1 MIKNKYAI
9 YKRSKHNECV
19 STQDR
24 VLRLLYG
31 NRAGRMVLGWL
42 IRPEVSKLVGR
53 FMDTGLSRIMINP
66 FIKKNDI
73 DISVCQKNEFDSY
86 NDFFKRKLVPG
97 ARTID
102 MTDEGFVSPCDSR
115 LTVYDIEDTERQTF
129 NIKDSE
135 YTVASLLR
143 DKKLARHYR
152 GGKLWLFR
160 LCVDDYHRYIYNV
173 SGKQSDVRRLEGLY
187 HTVNPIASEYYD
199 IYKENTR
206 EYCLIRTQDAGTII
220 DMVNIEKQYNL
231 PVEKRE
237 LPVFVANVDGAT
249 KYILPIYGAGL
260 WGPIWGYI
268 SLDDNK
274 DTVYGTFFDHQGE
287 TPGLGAEITTPEF
300 NKEFR
305 NKQIFSGNQ
314 LVGILVVK
322 GGNAS
327 GANEVDAISGGT
339 YHFQRSRDH
348 DQELLN
354 LLRTVFKTKIK

>member
-1 MIKNKYAI
+1 MKDDVQNMIKNKYAI
-9 YKRSKHNECV
+9 YKRSKHNEGV

-73 DISVCQKNEFDSY
+73 DLSLCQRNEFESY

-102 MTDEGFVSPCDSR
+102 TTDEGFVSPCDSR

-173 SGKQSDVRRLEGLY
+173 SGKQSDVRRIEGLY

-206 EYCLIRTQDAGTII
+206 EYCLIRTEDAGTVVDMEVGALLVGRIVNRYVDSIDVRRGEEKGYFEFGGSTII
-220 DMVNIEKQYNL
+220 LLTQKGKVTPLGRIVENSRKDIETR
-231 PVEKRE
+231 VR
-237 LPVFVANVDGAT
+237 
-249 KYILPIYGAGL
+249 
-260 WGPIWGYI
+260 
-268 SLDDNK
+268 
-274 DTVYGTFFDHQGE
+274 QGE
-287 TPGLGAEITTPEF
+287 M
-300 NKEFR
+300 
-305 NKQIFSGNQ
+305 
-314 LVGILVVK
+314 VGYV
-322 GGNAS
+322 S
-327 GANEVDAISGGT
+327 
-339 YHFQRSRDH
+339 
-348 DQELLN
+348 
-354 LLRTVFKTKIK
+354 

>member
-1 MIKNKYAI
+1 MCI
-9 YKRSKHNECV
+9 
-19 STQDR
+19 
-24 VLRLLYG
+24 
-31 NRAGRMVLGWL
+31 
-42 IRPEVSKLVGR
+42 
-53 FMDTGLSRIMINP
+53 DTGQSPAPVIWQQSGSYGAGMADQTRGVKACGKIHGHWIIQNHP

-173 SGKQSDVRRLEGLY
+173 SGKQSDVRRIEGLY

-220 DMVNIEKQYNL
+220 DMEVGALLVGRIVNRYVDSTDVRRGEEKGYFEFGGSTIILLIQKDKVAPLDRIVENSRKDIETR
-231 PVEKRE
+231 VR
-237 LPVFVANVDGAT
+237 
-249 KYILPIYGAGL
+249 
-260 WGPIWGYI
+260 
-268 SLDDNK
+268 
-274 DTVYGTFFDHQGE
+274 QGE
-287 TPGLGAEITTPEF
+287 
-300 NKEFR
+300 
-305 NKQIFSGNQ
+305 
-314 LVGILVVK
+314 LVGYV
-322 GGNAS
+322 
-327 GANEVDAISGGT
+327 
-339 YHFQRSRDH
+339 R
-348 DQELLN
+348 
-354 LLRTVFKTKIK
+354 

>member
-1 MIKNKYAI
+1 MKDDVQNMIKNKYAI
-9 YKRSKHNECV
+9 YKRSKHNEGV

-73 DISVCQKNEFDSY
+73 DLSLCQKNEFESY

-102 MTDEGFVSPCDSR
+102 TTDEGFVSPCDSR

-173 SGKQSDVRRLEGLY
+173 SGKQSDVRRIEGVY

-206 EYCLIRTQDAGTII
+206 EYCLIRTENAGTVVDMEVGALLVGRIVNRYVDSTDVRRGEEKGYFEFGGSTII
-220 DMVNIEKQYNL
+220 LLTQKDKVTPLGRIVENSRKDIETR
-231 PVEKRE
+231 VR
-237 LPVFVANVDGAT
+237 
-249 KYILPIYGAGL
+249 
-260 WGPIWGYI
+260 
-268 SLDDNK
+268 
-274 DTVYGTFFDHQGE
+274 QGE
-287 TPGLGAEITTPEF
+287 
-300 NKEFR
+300 
-305 NKQIFSGNQ
+305 
-314 LVGILVVK
+314 LVGYV
-322 GGNAS
+322 S
-327 GANEVDAISGGT
+327 
-339 YHFQRSRDH
+339 
-348 DQELLN
+348 
-354 LLRTVFKTKIK
+354 

>member
-1 MIKNKYAI
+1 MKDDVQNMIKNKYAI
-9 YKRSKHNECV
+9 YKRSKHNEGV

-31 NRAGRMVLGWL
+31 NRAGRKVLGWL

-97 ARTID
+97 SRVID

-173 SGKQSDVRRLEGLY
+173 SGKQSDVRRIEGLY

-206 EYCLIRTQDAGTII
+206 EYCLIRTEDAGSVVDMEVGALLVGRIVNRYVDSTDVRRGEEKGYFEFGGSTII
-220 DMVNIEKQYNL
+220 LLIQKDKVAPLDRIVENSRKDIETR
-231 PVEKRE
+231 VR
-237 LPVFVANVDGAT
+237 
-249 KYILPIYGAGL
+249 
-260 WGPIWGYI
+260 
-268 SLDDNK
+268 
-274 DTVYGTFFDHQGE
+274 QGE
-287 TPGLGAEITTPEF
+287 
-300 NKEFR
+300 
-305 NKQIFSGNQ
+305 
-314 LVGILVVK
+314 LVGYV
-322 GGNAS
+322 
-327 GANEVDAISGGT
+327 
-339 YHFQRSRDH
+339 R
-348 DQELLN
+348 
-354 LLRTVFKTKIK
+354 

>member
-1 MIKNKYAI
+1 MKDDVQNMIKNKYAI
-9 YKRSKHNECV
+9 YKRSKHNEGV

-97 ARTID
+97 TRVVD

-115 LTVYDIEDTERQTF
+115 LTVYDIEDTERQTL

-173 SGKQSDVRRLEGLY
+173 SGKQSDVRRIEGLY

-206 EYCLIRTQDAGTII
+206 EYCLIRTEDAGTVVDMEVGALLVGRIVNRYVDSTDVRRGEEKGYFEFGGSTII
-220 DMVNIEKQYNL
+220 LLTQKDKVTPLGRIVENSRKDIETR
-231 PVEKRE
+231 VR
-237 LPVFVANVDGAT
+237 
-249 KYILPIYGAGL
+249 
-260 WGPIWGYI
+260 
-268 SLDDNK
+268 
-274 DTVYGTFFDHQGE
+274 QGE
-287 TPGLGAEITTPEF
+287 
-300 NKEFR
+300 
-305 NKQIFSGNQ
+305 
-314 LVGILVVK
+314 LVGYV
-322 GGNAS
+322 G
-327 GANEVDAISGGT
+327 
-339 YHFQRSRDH
+339 
-348 DQELLN
+348 
-354 LLRTVFKTKIK
+354 

>member
-9 YKRSKHNECV
+9 YKRSKHNEGV

-31 NRAGRMVLGWL
+31 NRAGRKVLGWL

-97 ARTID
+97 SRVID

-173 SGKQSDVRRLEGLY
+173 SGKQSDVRRIEGLY

-206 EYCLIRTQDAGTII
+206 EYCLIRTEDAGSVVDMEVGALLVGRIVNRYVDSTDVRRGEEKGYFEFGGSTII
-220 DMVNIEKQYNL
+220 LLIQKDKVAPLDRIVENSRKDIETR
-231 PVEKRE
+231 VR
-237 LPVFVANVDGAT
+237 
-249 KYILPIYGAGL
+249 
-260 WGPIWGYI
+260 
-268 SLDDNK
+268 
-274 DTVYGTFFDHQGE
+274 QGE
-287 TPGLGAEITTPEF
+287 
-300 NKEFR
+300 
-305 NKQIFSGNQ
+305 
-314 LVGILVVK
+314 LVGYV
-322 GGNAS
+322 
-327 GANEVDAISGGT
+327 
-339 YHFQRSRDH
+339 R
-348 DQELLN
+348 
-354 LLRTVFKTKIK
+354 

>member
-9 YKRSKHNECV
+9 YKRSKHNEGV

-73 DISVCQKNEFDSY
+73 DLSLCQRNEFESY

-102 MTDEGFVSPCDSR
+102 TTDEGFVSPCDSR

-173 SGKQSDVRRLEGLY
+173 SGKQSDVRRIEGVY

-220 DMVNIEKQYNL
+220 DMEVGALLVGRIVNRYVDSTDVRRGEEKGYFEFGGSTIILLIQKDKVAPLDRIVENSRKDIETR
-231 PVEKRE
+231 VR
-237 LPVFVANVDGAT
+237 
-249 KYILPIYGAGL
+249 
-260 WGPIWGYI
+260 
-268 SLDDNK
+268 
-274 DTVYGTFFDHQGE
+274 QGE
-287 TPGLGAEITTPEF
+287 
-300 NKEFR
+300 
-305 NKQIFSGNQ
+305 
-314 LVGILVVK
+314 LVGYV
-322 GGNAS
+322 
-327 GANEVDAISGGT
+327 
-339 YHFQRSRDH
+339 R
-348 DQELLN
+348 
-354 LLRTVFKTKIK
+354 

>member
-1 MIKNKYAI
+1 MKDDVQNMIKNKYAI
-9 YKRSKHNECV
+9 YKRSKHNEGV

-73 DISVCQKNEFDSY
+73 DLSLCQRNEFESY

-102 MTDEGFVSPCDSR
+102 TTDEGFVSPCDSR

-173 SGKQSDVRRLEGLY
+173 SGKQSDVRRIEGLY

-206 EYCLIRTQDAGTII
+206 EYCLIRTEDAGTVVDMEVGALLVGRIVNRYVDSTDVRRGEEKGYFEFGGSTII
-220 DMVNIEKQYNL
+220 LLTQKDKVTPLGRIVENSRKDIETR
-231 PVEKRE
+231 VR
-237 LPVFVANVDGAT
+237 
-249 KYILPIYGAGL
+249 
-260 WGPIWGYI
+260 
-268 SLDDNK
+268 
-274 DTVYGTFFDHQGE
+274 QGE
-287 TPGLGAEITTPEF
+287 
-300 NKEFR
+300 
-305 NKQIFSGNQ
+305 
-314 LVGILVVK
+314 LVGYV
-322 GGNAS
+322 S
-327 GANEVDAISGGT
+327 
-339 YHFQRSRDH
+339 
-348 DQELLN
+348 
-354 LLRTVFKTKIK
+354 

>member
-9 YKRSKHNECV
+9 YKRSKHNEGV

-115 LTVYDIEDTERQTF
+115 LTVYDIEDTEQQTF

-173 SGKQSDVRRLEGLY
+173 SGKQSDVRRIEGLY

-220 DMVNIEKQYNL
+220 DMEVGALLVGRIVNRYVDSTDVRRGEEKGYF
-231 PVEKRE
+231 E
-237 LPVFVANVDGAT
+237 FVAQQSFFSSRRT
-249 KYILPIYGAGL
+249 K
-260 WGPIWGYI
+260 
-268 SLDDNK
+268 SL
-274 DTVYGTFFDHQGE
+274 
-287 TPGLGAEITTPEF
+287 L
-300 NKEFR
+300 
-305 NKQIFSGNQ
+305 
-314 LVGILVVK
+314 
-322 GGNAS
+322 
-327 GANEVDAISGGT
+327 
-339 YHFQRSRDH
+339 
-348 DQELLN
+348 
-354 LLRTVFKTKIK
+354 

>member
-1 MIKNKYAI
+1 MKDDVQNMIKNKYAI
-9 YKRSKHNECV
+9 YKRSKHNEGV

-42 IRPEVSKLVGR
+42 IRPEVSKIVGR

-73 DISVCQKNEFDSY
+73 DLSLCQRNEFESY

-102 MTDEGFVSPCDSR
+102 TTDEGFVSPCDSR

-173 SGKQSDVRRLEGLY
+173 SGKQSDVRRIEGVY

-206 EYCLIRTQDAGTII
+206 EYCLIRTENAGTVVDMEVGALLVGRIVNRYVDSTDVRRGEEKGYFEFGGSTII
-220 DMVNIEKQYNL
+220 LLTQKDKVTPLGRIVENSRKDIETR
-231 PVEKRE
+231 VR
-237 LPVFVANVDGAT
+237 
-249 KYILPIYGAGL
+249 
-260 WGPIWGYI
+260 
-268 SLDDNK
+268 
-274 DTVYGTFFDHQGE
+274 QGE
-287 TPGLGAEITTPEF
+287 
-300 NKEFR
+300 
-305 NKQIFSGNQ
+305 
-314 LVGILVVK
+314 LVGYV
-322 GGNAS
+322 S
-327 GANEVDAISGGT
+327 
-339 YHFQRSRDH
+339 
-348 DQELLN
+348 
-354 LLRTVFKTKIK
+354 

>member
-1 MIKNKYAI
+1 MKDDVQNMIKNKYAI
-9 YKRSKHNECV
+9 YKRSKHNEGV

-73 DISVCQKNEFDSY
+73 DLSLCQRNEFESY

-102 MTDEGFVSPCDSR
+102 TTDEGFVSPCDSR

-173 SGKQSDVRRLEGLY
+173 SGKQSDVRRIEGVY

-206 EYCLIRTQDAGTII
+206 EYCLIRTENAGTVVDMEVGALLVGRIVNRYVDSTDVRRGEEKGYFEFGGSTII
-220 DMVNIEKQYNL
+220 LLTQKDKVTPLGRIVENSRKDIETR
-231 PVEKRE
+231 VR
-237 LPVFVANVDGAT
+237 
-249 KYILPIYGAGL
+249 
-260 WGPIWGYI
+260 
-268 SLDDNK
+268 
-274 DTVYGTFFDHQGE
+274 QGE
-287 TPGLGAEITTPEF
+287 
-300 NKEFR
+300 
-305 NKQIFSGNQ
+305 
-314 LVGILVVK
+314 LVGYV
-322 GGNAS
+322 
-327 GANEVDAISGGT
+327 
-339 YHFQRSRDH
+339 R
-348 DQELLN
+348 
-354 LLRTVFKTKIK
+354 

>member
-9 YKRSKHNECV
+9 YKRSTPNEGV

-173 SGKQSDVRRLEGLY
+173 SGKQSDVRRIEGLY

-206 EYCLIRTQDAGTII
+206 EYCLIRTPDAGTII
-220 DMVNIEKQYNL
+220 DMEVGALLVGRIVNRYVDSTDVRRGEEKGYFEFGGSTIILLIQKDKVAPLDRIVENSRKDIETR
-231 PVEKRE
+231 VR
-237 LPVFVANVDGAT
+237 
-249 KYILPIYGAGL
+249 
-260 WGPIWGYI
+260 
-268 SLDDNK
+268 
-274 DTVYGTFFDHQGE
+274 QGE
-287 TPGLGAEITTPEF
+287 
-300 NKEFR
+300 
-305 NKQIFSGNQ
+305 
-314 LVGILVVK
+314 LVGYV
-322 GGNAS
+322 
-327 GANEVDAISGGT
+327 
-339 YHFQRSRDH
+339 R
-348 DQELLN
+348 
-354 LLRTVFKTKIK
+354 

>member
-1 MIKNKYAI
+1 MKDDVQNMIKNKYAI
-9 YKRSKHNECV
+9 YKRSKHNEGV

-31 NRAGRMVLGWL
+31 NRAGRKVLGWL

-97 ARTID
+97 SRVID

-173 SGKQSDVRRLEGLY
+173 SGKQSDVRRIEGLY

-206 EYCLIRTQDAGTII
+206 EYCLIRTEDAGSVVDMEVGALLVGRIVNRYIDSTDVRRGEEKGYFEFGGSTII
-220 DMVNIEKQYNL
+220 LLIQKDKVAPLDRIVENSRKDIETR
-231 PVEKRE
+231 VR
-237 LPVFVANVDGAT
+237 
-249 KYILPIYGAGL
+249 
-260 WGPIWGYI
+260 
-268 SLDDNK
+268 
-274 DTVYGTFFDHQGE
+274 QGE
-287 TPGLGAEITTPEF
+287 
-300 NKEFR
+300 
-305 NKQIFSGNQ
+305 
-314 LVGILVVK
+314 LVGYV
-322 GGNAS
+322 
-327 GANEVDAISGGT
+327 
-339 YHFQRSRDH
+339 R
-348 DQELLN
+348 
-354 LLRTVFKTKIK
+354 

>member
-1 MIKNKYAI
+1 MKDDVQNMIKNKYAI
-9 YKRSKHNECV
+9 YKRSKHNEGV

-73 DISVCQKNEFDSY
+73 DLSLCQRNEFESY

-102 MTDEGFVSPCDSR
+102 TTDEGFVSPCDSR

-173 SGKQSDVRRLEGLY
+173 SGKQSDVRRIEGVY

-206 EYCLIRTQDAGTII
+206 EYCLIRTENAGTVVDMEVGALLVGRIVNRYVDSTDVRRGEEKGYFEFGGSTII
-220 DMVNIEKQYNL
+220 ILTQKDKVTPLGRIVENSRKDIETR
-231 PVEKRE
+231 VR
-237 LPVFVANVDGAT
+237 
-249 KYILPIYGAGL
+249 
-260 WGPIWGYI
+260 
-268 SLDDNK
+268 
-274 DTVYGTFFDHQGE
+274 QGE
-287 TPGLGAEITTPEF
+287 
-300 NKEFR
+300 
-305 NKQIFSGNQ
+305 
-314 LVGILVVK
+314 LVGYV
-322 GGNAS
+322 S
-327 GANEVDAISGGT
+327 
-339 YHFQRSRDH
+339 
-348 DQELLN
+348 
-354 LLRTVFKTKIK
+354 

>member
-31 NRAGRMVLGWL
+31 NRALGWL

-173 SGKQSDVRRLEGLY
+173 SGKQSDVRRIEGLY

-220 DMVNIEKQYNL
+220 DMEVGALLVGRIVNRYVDSTDVRRGEEKGYFEFGGSTIILLIQKDKVAPLDRIVENSRKDIETR
-231 PVEKRE
+231 VR
-237 LPVFVANVDGAT
+237 
-249 KYILPIYGAGL
+249 
-260 WGPIWGYI
+260 
-268 SLDDNK
+268 
-274 DTVYGTFFDHQGE
+274 QGE
-287 TPGLGAEITTPEF
+287 
-300 NKEFR
+300 
-305 NKQIFSGNQ
+305 
-314 LVGILVVK
+314 LVGYV
-322 GGNAS
+322 
-327 GANEVDAISGGT
+327 
-339 YHFQRSRDH
+339 R
-348 DQELLN
+348 
-354 LLRTVFKTKIK
+354 

>member
-1 MIKNKYAI
+1 MKDDVQNMIKNKYAI
-9 YKRSKHNECV
+9 YKRSKHNEGV

-73 DISVCQKNEFDSY
+73 DLSLCQRNEFESY

-102 MTDEGFVSPCDSR
+102 TTDEGFVSPCDSR

-173 SGKQSDVRRLEGLY
+173 SGKQSDVRRIEGVY

-206 EYCLIRTQDAGTII
+206 EYCLIRTENAGTVVDMEVGALLVGRIVNRYVDSTDVRRGEEKGYFEFGGSTII
-220 DMVNIEKQYNL
+220 LLTQKDKVTPLGRIVENSRKDIET
-231 PVEKRE
+231 R
-237 LPVFVANVDGAT
+237 DR
-249 KYILPIYGAGL
+249 
-260 WGPIWGYI
+260 
-268 SLDDNK
+268 
-274 DTVYGTFFDHQGE
+274 QGE
-287 TPGLGAEITTPEF
+287 
-300 NKEFR
+300 
-305 NKQIFSGNQ
+305 
-314 LVGILVVK
+314 LVGYV
-322 GGNAS
+322 
-327 GANEVDAISGGT
+327 
-339 YHFQRSRDH
+339 R
-348 DQELLN
+348 
-354 LLRTVFKTKIK
+354 

>member
-102 MTDEGFVSPCDSR
+102 MTDEGFVRPCDSR

-173 SGKQSDVRRLEGLY
+173 SGKQSDVRRIEGLY

-220 DMVNIEKQYNL
+220 DMEVGALLVGRIVNRYVDSTDVRRGEEKGYFEFGGSTIILLIQKDKVAPLDRIVENSRKDIETR
-231 PVEKRE
+231 VR
-237 LPVFVANVDGAT
+237 
-249 KYILPIYGAGL
+249 
-260 WGPIWGYI
+260 
-268 SLDDNK
+268 
-274 DTVYGTFFDHQGE
+274 QGE
-287 TPGLGAEITTPEF
+287 
-300 NKEFR
+300 
-305 NKQIFSGNQ
+305 
-314 LVGILVVK
+314 LVGYV
-322 GGNAS
+322 
-327 GANEVDAISGGT
+327 
-339 YHFQRSRDH
+339 R
-348 DQELLN
+348 
-354 LLRTVFKTKIK
+354 

>member
-9 YKRSKHNECV
+9 YKRSKHNEGV

-31 NRAGRMVLGWL
+31 NRAGRMGLEWL

-115 LTVYDIEDTERQTF
+115 LTVYDIEDTEQQTF

-173 SGKQSDVRRLEGLY
+173 SGKQSDVRRIEGLY

-220 DMVNIEKQYNL
+220 DMEVGALLVGRIVNRYVDSTDVRRGEEKGYFEFGGSTIILLIQKDKVAPLDRIVENSRKDIETR
-231 PVEKRE
+231 VR
-237 LPVFVANVDGAT
+237 
-249 KYILPIYGAGL
+249 
-260 WGPIWGYI
+260 
-268 SLDDNK
+268 
-274 DTVYGTFFDHQGE
+274 QGE
-287 TPGLGAEITTPEF
+287 
-300 NKEFR
+300 
-305 NKQIFSGNQ
+305 
-314 LVGILVVK
+314 LVGYV
-322 GGNAS
+322 
-327 GANEVDAISGGT
+327 
-339 YHFQRSRDH
+339 R
-348 DQELLN
+348 
-354 LLRTVFKTKIK
+354 

>member
-1 MIKNKYAI
+1 MKDDVQNMIKNKYAI
-9 YKRSKHNECV
+9 YKRSKHNEGV

-31 NRAGRMVLGWL
+31 NRAGRKVLGWL

-97 ARTID
+97 TRVVD

-173 SGKQSDVRRLEGLY
+173 SGKQSDVRRIEGLY

-206 EYCLIRTQDAGTII
+206 EYCLIRTEDAGTVVDMEVGALLVGRIVNRYVDSTDVRRGEEKGYFEFGGSTII
-220 DMVNIEKQYNL
+220 LLIQKDKVAPLDRIVENSRKDIETR
-231 PVEKRE
+231 VR
-237 LPVFVANVDGAT
+237 
-249 KYILPIYGAGL
+249 
-260 WGPIWGYI
+260 
-268 SLDDNK
+268 
-274 DTVYGTFFDHQGE
+274 QGE
-287 TPGLGAEITTPEF
+287 
-300 NKEFR
+300 
-305 NKQIFSGNQ
+305 
-314 LVGILVVK
+314 LVGYV
-322 GGNAS
+322 
-327 GANEVDAISGGT
+327 
-339 YHFQRSRDH
+339 R
-348 DQELLN
+348 
-354 LLRTVFKTKIK
+354 

>member
-143 DKKLARHYR
+143 DKTLARHYR

-173 SGKQSDVRRLEGLY
+173 SGKQSDVRRIEGLY

-220 DMVNIEKQYNL
+220 DMEVGALLVGRIVNRYVDSTDVRRGEEKGYFEFGGSTIILLIQKDKVAPLDRIVENSRKDIETR
-231 PVEKRE
+231 VR
-237 LPVFVANVDGAT
+237 
-249 KYILPIYGAGL
+249 
-260 WGPIWGYI
+260 
-268 SLDDNK
+268 
-274 DTVYGTFFDHQGE
+274 QGE
-287 TPGLGAEITTPEF
+287 
-300 NKEFR
+300 
-305 NKQIFSGNQ
+305 
-314 LVGILVVK
+314 LVGYV
-322 GGNAS
+322 
-327 GANEVDAISGGT
+327 
-339 YHFQRSRDH
+339 R
-348 DQELLN
+348 
-354 LLRTVFKTKIK
+354 

>member
-1 MIKNKYAI
+1 MKDDVQNMIKNKYAI
-9 YKRSKHNECV
+9 YKRSKNTEGV

-31 NRAGRMVLGWL
+31 NRAGRKVLGWL

-73 DISVCQKNEFDSY
+73 DISVCQKNEFESY

-102 MTDEGFVSPCDSR
+102 TTDEGFVSPCDSR

-173 SGKQSDVRRLEGLY
+173 SGKQSDVRRIEGVY

-206 EYCLIRTQDAGTII
+206 EYCLIRTENAGTVVDMEVGALLVGRIVNRYVDSTDVRRGEEKGYFEFGGSTII
-220 DMVNIEKQYNL
+220 ILTQKDKVTPLGRIVENSRKDIETR
-231 PVEKRE
+231 VR
-237 LPVFVANVDGAT
+237 
-249 KYILPIYGAGL
+249 
-260 WGPIWGYI
+260 
-268 SLDDNK
+268 
-274 DTVYGTFFDHQGE
+274 QGE
-287 TPGLGAEITTPEF
+287 
-300 NKEFR
+300 
-305 NKQIFSGNQ
+305 
-314 LVGILVVK
+314 LVGYV
-322 GGNAS
+322 S
-327 GANEVDAISGGT
+327 
-339 YHFQRSRDH
+339 
-348 DQELLN
+348 
-354 LLRTVFKTKIK
+354 

>member
-115 LTVYDIEDTERQTF
+115 LTV
-129 NIKDSE
+129 
-135 YTVASLLR
+135 
-143 DKKLARHYR
+143 
-152 GGKLWLFR
+152 
-160 LCVDDYHRYIYNV
+160 
-173 SGKQSDVRRLEGLY
+173 
-187 HTVNPIASEYYD
+187 
-199 IYKENTR
+199 
-206 EYCLIRTQDAGTII
+206 
-220 DMVNIEKQYNL
+220 
-231 PVEKRE
+231 
-237 LPVFVANVDGAT
+237 
-249 KYILPIYGAGL
+249 
-260 WGPIWGYI
+260 
-268 SLDDNK
+268 
-274 DTVYGTFFDHQGE
+274 
-287 TPGLGAEITTPEF
+287 
-300 NKEFR
+300 
-305 NKQIFSGNQ
+305 
-314 LVGILVVK
+314 
-322 GGNAS
+322 
-327 GANEVDAISGGT
+327 
-339 YHFQRSRDH
+339 
-348 DQELLN
+348 
-354 LLRTVFKTKIK
+354 

>member
-9 YKRSKHNECV
+9 YKRSKYNECV

-97 ARTID
+97 ARAID
-102 MTDEGFVSPCDSR
+102 MIDEGFVSPCDSR

-173 SGKQSDVRRLEGLY
+173 SGKQSDVRRIEGLY

-220 DMVNIEKQYNL
+220 DMEVGALLVGRIVNRYVDSTDVRRGEEKGYFEFGGSTIILLIQKDKVAPLDRIVENSRKDIETR
-231 PVEKRE
+231 VR
-237 LPVFVANVDGAT
+237 
-249 KYILPIYGAGL
+249 
-260 WGPIWGYI
+260 
-268 SLDDNK
+268 
-274 DTVYGTFFDHQGE
+274 QGE
-287 TPGLGAEITTPEF
+287 
-300 NKEFR
+300 
-305 NKQIFSGNQ
+305 
-314 LVGILVVK
+314 LVGYV
-322 GGNAS
+322 
-327 GANEVDAISGGT
+327 
-339 YHFQRSRDH
+339 R
-348 DQELLN
+348 
-354 LLRTVFKTKIK
+354 

>member
-9 YKRSKHNECV
+9 YKRSKHNEGV

-31 NRAGRMVLGWL
+31 NRAGRMVLEWL

-115 LTVYDIEDTERQTF
+115 LTVYDIEDTEQQTF

-173 SGKQSDVRRLEGLY
+173 SGKQSDVRRIEGLY

-220 DMVNIEKQYNL
+220 DMEVGALLVGRIVNRYVDSTDVRRGEEKGYFEFGGSTIILLIQKDKVAPLDRIVENSRKDIETR
-231 PVEKRE
+231 VR
-237 LPVFVANVDGAT
+237 
-249 KYILPIYGAGL
+249 
-260 WGPIWGYI
+260 
-268 SLDDNK
+268 
-274 DTVYGTFFDHQGE
+274 QGE
-287 TPGLGAEITTPEF
+287 
-300 NKEFR
+300 
-305 NKQIFSGNQ
+305 
-314 LVGILVVK
+314 LVGYV
-322 GGNAS
+322 
-327 GANEVDAISGGT
+327 
-339 YHFQRSRDH
+339 R
-348 DQELLN
+348 
-354 LLRTVFKTKIK
+354 

>member
-1 MIKNKYAI
+1 MKDDVQNMIKNKYAI
-9 YKRSKHNECV
+9 YKRSKHNEGV

-97 ARTID
+97 TRVVD

-173 SGKQSDVRRLEGLY
+173 SGKQSDVRRIEGVY

-206 EYCLIRTQDAGTII
+206 EYCLIRTENAGTVV
-220 DMVNIEKQYNL
+220 DMEV
-231 PVEKRE
+231 
-237 LPVFVANVDGAT
+237 GA
-249 KYILPIYGAGL
+249 L
-260 WGPIWGYI
+260 
-268 SLDDNK
+268 
-274 DTVYGTFFDHQGE
+274 
-287 TPGLGAEITTPEF
+287 
-300 NKEFR
+300 
-305 NKQIFSGNQ
+305 
-314 LVGILVVK
+314 LVGRIVNRYVDSTDVRRGEEKGYFEFGGSTIILLTQKDKVTPLGRIVE
-322 GGNAS
+322 N
-327 GANEVDAISGGT
+327 
-339 YHFQRSRDH
+339 SRKDIETRVR
-348 DQELLN
+348 QSEL
-354 LLRTVFKTKIK
+354 VGYVS

>member
-173 SGKQSDVRRLEGLY
+173 SGKQSDVRRIEGLY

-206 EYCLIRTQDAGTII
+206 ESCLRRTQDAGTII
-220 DMVNIEKQYNL
+220 DMEVGALLVGRIVNRYVDSTDVRRGEEKGYFEFGGSTIILLIQKDKVAPLDRIVENSRKDIETR
-231 PVEKRE
+231 VR
-237 LPVFVANVDGAT
+237 
-249 KYILPIYGAGL
+249 
-260 WGPIWGYI
+260 
-268 SLDDNK
+268 
-274 DTVYGTFFDHQGE
+274 QGE
-287 TPGLGAEITTPEF
+287 
-300 NKEFR
+300 
-305 NKQIFSGNQ
+305 
-314 LVGILVVK
+314 LVGYV
-322 GGNAS
+322 
-327 GANEVDAISGGT
+327 
-339 YHFQRSRDH
+339 R
-348 DQELLN
+348 
-354 LLRTVFKTKIK
+354 

>member
-9 YKRSKHNECV
+9 YKRSKHNEGV

-97 ARTID
+97 SKGHRD
-102 MTDEGFVSPCDSR
+102 MIDEGFVSPCDSR

-173 SGKQSDVRRLEGLY
+173 SGKQSDVRRIEGLY

-220 DMVNIEKQYNL
+220 DMEVGALLVGRIVNRYVDSTDVRRGEEKGYFEFGGSTIILLIQKDKVAPLDRIVENSRKDIETR
-231 PVEKRE
+231 VR
-237 LPVFVANVDGAT
+237 
-249 KYILPIYGAGL
+249 
-260 WGPIWGYI
+260 
-268 SLDDNK
+268 
-274 DTVYGTFFDHQGE
+274 QGE
-287 TPGLGAEITTPEF
+287 
-300 NKEFR
+300 
-305 NKQIFSGNQ
+305 
-314 LVGILVVK
+314 LVGYV
-322 GGNAS
+322 
-327 GANEVDAISGGT
+327 
-339 YHFQRSRDH
+339 R
-348 DQELLN
+348 
-354 LLRTVFKTKIK
+354 

>member
-97 ARTID
+97 ARAID
-102 MTDEGFVSPCDSR
+102 MIDEGFVSPCDSR

-173 SGKQSDVRRLEGLY
+173 SGKQSDVRRIEGLY

-220 DMVNIEKQYNL
+220 DMEVGAILVGRIVNRYVASTDVRRGEEKGYFEFGGSTIILLIQKDKVAPLDRIVENSRKDIETR
-231 PVEKRE
+231 VR
-237 LPVFVANVDGAT
+237 
-249 KYILPIYGAGL
+249 
-260 WGPIWGYI
+260 
-268 SLDDNK
+268 
-274 DTVYGTFFDHQGE
+274 QGE
-287 TPGLGAEITTPEF
+287 
-300 NKEFR
+300 
-305 NKQIFSGNQ
+305 
-314 LVGILVVK
+314 LVGYV
-322 GGNAS
+322 
-327 GANEVDAISGGT
+327 
-339 YHFQRSRDH
+339 R
-348 DQELLN
+348 
-354 LLRTVFKTKIK
+354 

>member
-1 MIKNKYAI
+1 MKDDVQNMIKNKYAI
-9 YKRSKHNECV
+9 YKRSKHNEGV

-73 DISVCQKNEFDSY
+73 DLSLCQRNEFESY

-102 MTDEGFVSPCDSR
+102 TTDEGFVSPCDSR

-173 SGKQSDVRRLEGLY
+173 SGKQSDVRRIEGVY

-206 EYCLIRTQDAGTII
+206 EYCLIRTENAGTVVDMEVGALLVGRIVNRYVDSTDVRRGEEKGYFEFGGSTII
-220 DMVNIEKQYNL
+220 LLTQKDKVTPLGRIVENSRKDIETR
-231 PVEKRE
+231 VR
-237 LPVFVANVDGAT
+237 
-249 KYILPIYGAGL
+249 
-260 WGPIWGYI
+260 
-268 SLDDNK
+268 
-274 DTVYGTFFDHQGE
+274 QGE
-287 TPGLGAEITTPEF
+287 
-300 NKEFR
+300 
-305 NKQIFSGNQ
+305 
-314 LVGILVVK
+314 LVGYV
-322 GGNAS
+322 S
-327 GANEVDAISGGT
+327 
-339 YHFQRSRDH
+339 
-348 DQELLN
+348 
-354 LLRTVFKTKIK
+354 

>member
-1 MIKNKYAI
+1 MKDDVQNMIKNKYAI
-9 YKRSKHNECV
+9 YKRSKHNEGV

-73 DISVCQKNEFDSY
+73 DLSLCQKNEFESY
-86 NDFFKRKLVPG
+86 NDFFKKKLVPG

-102 MTDEGFVSPCDSR
+102 TTDEGFVSPCDSR

-173 SGKQSDVRRLEGLY
+173 SGKQSDVRRIEGVY

-206 EYCLIRTQDAGTII
+206 EYCLIRTENAGTVVDMEVGALLVGRIVNRYVDSTDVRRGEEKGYFEFGGSTII
-220 DMVNIEKQYNL
+220 LLTQKDKVTPLGRIVENSRKDIETR
-231 PVEKRE
+231 VR
-237 LPVFVANVDGAT
+237 
-249 KYILPIYGAGL
+249 
-260 WGPIWGYI
+260 
-268 SLDDNK
+268 
-274 DTVYGTFFDHQGE
+274 QGE
-287 TPGLGAEITTPEF
+287 
-300 NKEFR
+300 
-305 NKQIFSGNQ
+305 
-314 LVGILVVK
+314 LVGYV
-322 GGNAS
+322 S
-327 GANEVDAISGGT
+327 
-339 YHFQRSRDH
+339 
-348 DQELLN
+348 
-354 LLRTVFKTKIK
+354 

>member
-9 YKRSKHNECV
+9 YKRSKHNEGV

-97 ARTID
+97 ARAID

-143 DKKLARHYR
+143 DKKLARRYR

-173 SGKQSDVRRLEGLY
+173 SGKQSDVRRIEGLY

-220 DMVNIEKQYNL
+220 DMEVGALLVGRIVNRYVDSTDVRRGEEKGYFEFGGSTIILLIQKDKVAPLDRIVENSRKDIETR
-231 PVEKRE
+231 VR
-237 LPVFVANVDGAT
+237 
-249 KYILPIYGAGL
+249 
-260 WGPIWGYI
+260 
-268 SLDDNK
+268 
-274 DTVYGTFFDHQGE
+274 QGE
-287 TPGLGAEITTPEF
+287 
-300 NKEFR
+300 
-305 NKQIFSGNQ
+305 
-314 LVGILVVK
+314 LVGYV
-322 GGNAS
+322 
-327 GANEVDAISGGT
+327 
-339 YHFQRSRDH
+339 R
-348 DQELLN
+348 
-354 LLRTVFKTKIK
+354 

>member
-1 MIKNKYAI
+1 MKDDVQNMIKNKYAI
-9 YKRSKHNECV
+9 YKRSKHNEGV

-42 IRPEVSKLVGR
+42 IRPEVSKFVGR

-73 DISVCQKNEFDSY
+73 DLSLCQKNEFESY

-102 MTDEGFVSPCDSR
+102 TTDEGFVSPCDSR

-173 SGKQSDVRRLEGLY
+173 SGMQSGVRRIEGLY

-206 EYCLIRTQDAGTII
+206 EYCLIRTEDAGTVVDMEVGALLVGRIVNRYVDSTDVRRGEEKGYFEFGGSTII
-220 DMVNIEKQYNL
+220 LLTQKDKVTPLGRIVENSRKDIETR
-231 PVEKRE
+231 VR
-237 LPVFVANVDGAT
+237 
-249 KYILPIYGAGL
+249 
-260 WGPIWGYI
+260 
-268 SLDDNK
+268 
-274 DTVYGTFFDHQGE
+274 QGE
-287 TPGLGAEITTPEF
+287 
-300 NKEFR
+300 
-305 NKQIFSGNQ
+305 
-314 LVGILVVK
+314 LVGYV
-322 GGNAS
+322 S
-327 GANEVDAISGGT
+327 
-339 YHFQRSRDH
+339 
-348 DQELLN
+348 
-354 LLRTVFKTKIK
+354 